1 MSDSLKEVEAGE
13 VFEIAEML
21 ALVGE
26 AAAGEG
32 EDVFEMA
39 ADGEQ
44 RRSFE
49 RKRDAEGNEA
59 AGAADDLR
67 RTVDEVATESSQR

>member
-1 MSDSLKEVEAGE
+1 MRERLAEEVEAGE
-13 VFEIAEML
+13 IFKIAQML

-32 EDVFEMA
+32 EDIFQMA

-44 RRSFE
+44 RRRIE
-49 RKRDAEGNEA
+49 RQRHGERHEA
-59 AGAADDLR
+59 AGAADELR
-67 RTVDEVATESSQR
+67 RAIDQTP